1 VVGVAFYFGII
12 LGASNP
18 LLSKSS
24 SQLPIILVGGIG
36 GILGSIID
44 SVLGA
49 TCRYS
54 ESEEV

>member
-1 VVGVAFYFGII
+1 
-12 LGASNP
+12 
-18 LLSKSS
+18 LSKSS

-36 GILGSIID
+36 GLLGSIID